1 MQLPPTSIVNELA
14 KARNR
19 AAAERTLMSWM
30 QTCVAL
36 IGFGI
41 AFDRIFNAIDQV
53 FPGNALPLNLRLT
66 AVIGLG
72 AIGCGVVLLL
82 LAIVTYLHQ
91 VRALT
96 YPAYLYRPL
105 SLVSIALI
113 IVAMAIFGTIA
124 LLVIFLRLG

>member
-1 MQLPPTSIVNELA
+1 
-14 KARNR
+14 
-19 AAAERTLMSWM
+19 MSWM

-41 AFDRIFNAIDQV
+41 AFDRIFNALDQV
-53 FPGNALPLNLRLT
+53 FPDNALPLNLRLT

-82 LAIVTYLHQ
+82 LAIFSYLHQ

-105 SLVSIALI
+105 SLVSIVLI
-113 IVAMAIFGTIA
+113 LVAIMTFGIIA
-124 LLVIFLRLG
+124 LLAIFWGLR